1 MPLIG
6 SEMEVSSSTKLE
18 VLKRMPRSDEGADA
32 DGEFLSALGK
42 RVREVR
48 ERRGVARKILARD
61 ADVSERYL
69 AQLET
74 GDGNISIILLKRIA
88 QALGVPLPDLLG
100 DGDGS
105 VERRLIRKFLEQL
118 PRHRLEDVIFRL
130 MRDFGSEEAARK
142 KRIALIG
149 LRGAGKSTL
158 GNMLAKDQHLAFVE
172 LDKEIEHE
180 AGISLSEVFMLYG
193 QSGYRRIERRCL
205 ERIIDSHEHA
215 IISVSGGIVS
225 EPETYDLLRSKCFT
239 VWLKAAPEEHMARVA
254 AQGDLRPMQDNEEAM
269 EDLRRI
275 LGAREPLYSKADA
288 IIDTSNQAP
297 GESLIKLRKAVNA

>member
-1 MPLIG
+1 
-6 SEMEVSSSTKLE
+6 VSSSTKLE
-18 VLKRMPRSDEGADA
+18 VLKRMPRSDAGADA

-205 ERIIDSHEHA
+205 ERIIHSHEHA

-275 LGAREPLYSKADA
+275 LAAREPLYSKADA
-288 IIDTSNQAP
+288 IVDTSNQAP
-297 GESLIKLRKAVNA
+297 EESLIKLRQAVNA